1 MGTKTKVFGIS
12 GNQLKLLA
20 MLFMTVDHVGAF
32 LLPELEILR
41 YIGRLAM
48 PIFAWMI
55 AEGCAHTRNRL
66 RYFLTLLGFGLVC
79 QIVYWVAMQS
89 LMQCIFVTFSLSV
102 LLIFVLDFAVKKKG
116 IFSLCLM
123 GVTFAGVCYIC
134 VFLPK
139 ALSNTDFH
147 IDYGIYGV
155 MLPVCIYIG
164 RSKAEKLLAAAMC
177 LTPLAMSHGLWQW
190 YSFLSLPL
198 LALYNGQRGKWKLK
212 YFFYF
217 YYPLHL
223 VAIYAIGWLIS
234 RISN

>member
-20 MLFMTVDHVGAF
+20 MLCMTIDHVGAF
-32 LLPELEILR
+32 LLPEIEILR

-55 AEGCAHTRNRL
+55 AEGCTHTGNRL

-79 QIVYWVAMQS
+79 QIVYWVAMES
-89 LMQCIFVTFSLSV
+89 LMQCIFITFSLSV
-102 LLIFVLDFAVKKKG
+102 ALICVMDYAVKKNSF
-116 IFSLCLM
+116 FSLCLM
-123 GVTFAGVCYIC
+123 GLTFTAVCYIC
-134 VFLPK
+134 VFLPGD
-139 ALSNTDFH
+139 LPDTDFH

-177 LTPLAMSHGLWQW
+177 LTPLAMSHGYWQW
-190 YSFLSLPL
+190 FSLLSLPI
-198 LALYNGQRGKWKLK
+198 LALYNGKRGKWKLK
-212 YFFYF
+212 YFFYC

-223 VAIYAIGWLIS
+223 MVIYAIGWLIS
-234 RISN
+234 QGTN